1 MKKAEKKALVTG
13 DVIIVGVDIAK
24 KKHWARIYN
33 PVGLDVVKPFSFQ
46 NTKDG

>member
-1 MKKAEKKALVTG
+1 MKKAEKKASVTG

-33 PVGLDVVKPFSFQ
+33 P
-46 NTKDG
+46 